1 MYKAKPGAGKPKAQ
15 DIWTSLIE
23 NITSQSNQAPA
34 SVRPFLPRLATLSN
48 VPRNKK
54 KFINFSRNSLNIRS
68 DAVLEELW
76 NFLDQVRVKAEAD
89 LKTTEEVPS
98 SSVAA
103 VAAPEVIAPATL
115 PTTVTEDDA
124 KEGKKSKKDKKRKR
138 DEEKEVV
145 TEVALEEVAEVT
157 EEEREH
163 KKSKKEK
170 KEKKSKK
177 DKSEA

>member
-23 NITSQSNQAPA
+23 NISSQSNHAPA
-34 SVRPFLPRLATLSN
+34 SVRPFLARLATLSN

-68 DAVLEELW
+68 DAILEELW
-76 NFLDQVRVKAEAD
+76 NFLDQVRVKTEAD
-89 LKTTEEVPS
+89 LKTEEVPS

-103 VAAPEVIAPATL
+103 VATPEVVAPATL
-115 PTTVTEDDA
+115 PTTVPEEDT

-138 DEEKEVV
+138 EEEDEAVSAVAIEV
-145 TEVALEEVAEVT
+145 VAEVT

-177 DKSEA
+177 DRSEA